1 MTLVGKEKK
10 MRNKYYSLETS
21 GDSADLY
28 IFGDI
33 TSWPWD
39 EKDKD
44 AYSIV
49 KELTGLT
56 ASSINVHINSY
67 GGDVAEGLAIY
78 NTLKNSSKKVTTY
91 CDGFACSSA
100 SVIFMAG
107 EERLM
112 NEASLLMI
120 HNAWTYASGDANAF
134 RKQADDL
141 DKITQ
146 GSVKAYMEKVNI
158 SEEELKALMDQET
171 WVTAEE
177 AVNWG
182 FATGT
187 VNFKEDGMNQSAMK
201 SIRDRILGNTDT
213 SGLLEARTADVVI
226 DVEEIAEKVAEK
238 VTVLLKRTEKSMKP
252 EDSTG
257 FGAFFNSRKGD

>member
-1 MTLVGKEKK
+1 MH
-10 MRNKYYSLETS
+10 NKYYSLETS
-21 GDSADLY
+21 GDTADLY

-33 TSWPWD
+33 TGYPWD

-49 KELTGLT
+49 KELTGLS
-56 ASSINVHINSY
+56 AKEVNVHINSY

-78 NTLKNSSKKVTTY
+78 NTLKNSGKKVTTY
-91 CDGFACSSA
+91 CDGFACSAA

-107 EERLM
+107 DERLM

-134 RKQADDL
+134 RKQAEDL

-146 GSVKAYMEKVNI
+146 RSVNAYLERAGI
-158 SEEELKALMDQET
+158 SEKELKDLMDQET
-171 WVTAEE
+171 WITAEE

-187 VNFKEDGMNQSAMK
+187 VKSKEDGMNQSSMK
-201 SIRDRILGNTDT
+201 TIRNRILEKHENCAGAKIEVNTD
-213 SGLLEARTADVVI
+213 
-226 DVEEIAEKVAEK
+226 EIAEKVAKMLESILTQK
-238 VTVLLKRTEKSMKP
+238 MKSQKP

-257 FGAFFNSRKGD
+257 FGAFFNSGKGE

>member
-1 MTLVGKEKK
+1 MH
-10 MRNKYYSLETS
+10 NKYYSLETS
-21 GDSADLY
+21 GDTADLY

-33 TSWPWD
+33 TGYPWD

-49 KELTGLT
+49 KELTGLS
-56 ASSINVHINSY
+56 AKEVNVHINSY

-78 NTLKNSSKKVTTY
+78 NTLKNSGKKVTTY
-91 CDGFACSSA
+91 CDGFACSAA

-107 EERLM
+107 DERMM
-112 NEASLLMI
+112 NDASLLMI
-120 HNAWTYASGDANAF
+120 HNAWTYASGDANAL
-134 RKQADDL
+134 RKQAEDL

-146 GSVKAYMEKVNI
+146 GSVNAYLERANI
-158 SEEELKALMDQET
+158 SERELKDLMDQET
-171 WVTAEE
+171 WITAEE

-187 VNFKEDGMNQSAMK
+187 VKSKEDGMNQSAMK
-201 SIRDRILGNTDT
+201 TIRNRILNSRENCAGAKNEVNTD
-213 SGLLEARTADVVI
+213 
-226 DVEEIAEKVAEK
+226 EIAEKVAKRLEP
-238 VTVLLKRTEKSMKP
+238 VLKQKISRQKP

-257 FGAFFNSRKGD
+257 FGAFFNSGKGE

>member
-1 MTLVGKEKK
+1 MK
-10 MRNKYYSLETS
+10 NKYYSLETS
-21 GDSADLY
+21 GDIADLY

-33 TSWPWD
+33 TGYPWD

-49 KELTGLT
+49 KELTGLS
-56 ASSINVHINSY
+56 AKEVNVHINSY

-78 NTLKNSSKKVTTY
+78 NTLKNSGKKVTTY
-91 CDGFACSSA
+91 CDGFACSAA

-107 EERLM
+107 DERLM

-120 HNAWTYASGDANAF
+120 HNAWTWTSGDANAF
-134 RKQADDL
+134 RKQAEDL

-146 GSVKAYMEKVNI
+146 GSVNVYLERISIPEK
-158 SEEELKALMDQET
+158 ELKDLMDQET
-171 WVTAEE
+171 WITAEE

-187 VNFKEDGMNQSAMK
+187 VKSKEDGMNQSAMK
-201 SIRDRILGNTDT
+201 SIRNRILHNQENCAGAKTEVNTD
-213 SGLLEARTADVVI
+213 
-226 DVEEIAEKVAEK
+226 EIAEQVA
-238 VTVLLKRTEKSMKP
+238 KRLEPILTQKMSRQKP

-257 FGAFFNSRKGD
+257 FGAFFNSKRKGE

>member
-1 MTLVGKEKK
+1 MH
-10 MRNKYYSLETS
+10 NKYYSLETS
-21 GDSADLY
+21 GDTADLY

-33 TSWPWD
+33 TGYPWD

-49 KELTGLT
+49 KELTGLS
-56 ASSINVHINSY
+56 AKEVNVHINSY

-78 NTLKNSSKKVTTY
+78 NTLKNSGKKVTTY
-91 CDGFACSSA
+91 CDGFACSAA

-107 EERLM
+107 DERLM

-134 RKQADDL
+134 RKQAEDL

-146 GSVKAYMEKVNI
+146 GSVNAYLERAGI
-158 SEEELKALMDQET
+158 SEKELKDLMDQET
-171 WVTAEE
+171 WITAEE

-187 VNFKEDGMNQSAMK
+187 VKPKEDGMNQSAMK
-201 SIRDRILGNTDT
+201 TIRNRILEKHENCAGAKIEVNTD
-213 SGLLEARTADVVI
+213 
-226 DVEEIAEKVAEK
+226 EIAEKVVKMLEPILTQK
-238 VTVLLKRTEKSMKP
+238 MKSQKP

-257 FGAFFNSRKGD
+257 FGAFFNSGKGE